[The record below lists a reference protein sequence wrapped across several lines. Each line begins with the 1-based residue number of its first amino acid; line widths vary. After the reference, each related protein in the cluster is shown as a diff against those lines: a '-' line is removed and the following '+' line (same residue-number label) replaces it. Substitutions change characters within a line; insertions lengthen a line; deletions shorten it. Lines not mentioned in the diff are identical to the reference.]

1 MKRLFA
7 LALAAM
13 MSCALLVNTSFAAR
27 SPELERGVVISM
39 EVAGESADRYKDAE
53 FRFTLNVSKAGYED
67 SRWESFARKAGI
79 TYDAEGDVLQF
90 SLKAGGKITLDLP
103 LGDGYVVTEVDGY
116 ASEDYLSTTVNGEAA
131 MEYTFDVSRKDSD
144 YDMVA
149 FVNTYGK
156 EEPPVDPPDDR
167 DDPPVEP
174 DKPGPG
180 QPDKP
185 GPGQPD
191 SSGGDGSGAE
201 QSGTG
206 GPNSEKPVSPQT
218 GYPVGILALSVAA
231 AASGA
236 VAVAAGKKAGKN

>member
-27 SPELERGVVISM
+27 SPELERGVVITM
-39 EVAGESADRYKDAE
+39 EVAGEAADRYKDTE
-53 FRFTLNVSKAGYED
+53 FRFTLDVSKAGYED

-79 TYDAEGDVLQF
+79 AYDAEGDVLQF

-103 LGDGYVVTEVDGY
+103 FGDGYVVTEVDGY
-116 ASEDYLSTTVNGEAA
+116 ASEDYLSTTVNGVEA
-131 MEYTFDVSRKDSD
+131 MEHTFDVSRKDSD

-156 EEPPVDPPDDR
+156 EETPVDPVDPPVDPV
-167 DDPPVEP
+167 DPPVDP
-174 DKPGPG
+174 DVPGPG
-180 QPDKP
+180 QPDIP
-185 GPGQPD
+185 
-191 SSGGDGSGAE
+191 GGDGSGAE
-201 QSGTG
+201 QPGKPGTG
-206 GPNSEKPVSPQT
+206 DPNGEKPVSPQT

-236 VAVAAGKKAGKN
+236 VAVAAGRKAGKN